1 MAVKTSAML
10 KTKFLSTDPNDFA
23 GDLIDSV
30 LAPVSPLIPPGGDW
44 YFVDGANGSNSN
56 AGTTWDAPLL
66 TIAAAYAK
74 CTTGNNDVVCVLAS
88 TSAINE
94 TAAITWSK
102 NLTHLIGLGAP
113 THAAQRTRIVCNAVD
128 LSPFITVS
136 GYGCVFSNLY
146 LWQGQDDADSLVLV
160 NVTGNR
166 NYFSR
171 VHFAGGGHA
180 TQAIDAGASL
190 KISGGSENLFE
201 KCTIGVD
208 TVAAATGMAGLVFAA
223 TGGAA
228 RNVFRDCLFT
238 LYSGH
243 AGTIFVELLGNSGI
257 DRYQLFE
264 RCRFINLS
272 ATAMTQA
279 FAVAAGFDANNKRVL
294 LVDCS
299 LLGATDWDANDRGI
313 LYLSNGTITGGGN
326 AGILVVSAAT

>member
-10 KTKFLSTDPNDFA
+10 KSKFLSTDPNDFA

-44 YFVDGANGSNSN
+44 YFVDGANGDDDN
-56 AGTTWDAPLL
+56 AGTTWDAPLK
-66 TIAAAYAK
+66 TISAAEDL
-74 CTTGNNDVVCVLAS
+74 CTSGQNDVVCVLAS

-94 TAAITWSK
+94 TAAITWDK
-102 NLTHLIGLGAP
+102 NLTHLVGLGAP
-113 THAAQRTRIVCNAVD
+113 THAAQRTRIVCNATD

-136 GYGCVFSNLY
+136 GYGCIFSNLY
-146 LWQGQDDADSLVLV
+146 IWQGQDDVHSLINVS
-160 NVTGNR
+160 VTGNR

-180 TQAIDAGASL
+180 TQAINGGASL
-190 KISGGSENLFE
+190 HISGGSENLFE

-208 TVAAATGMAGLVFAA
+208 TVATGTGMAGLVFAA

-238 LYSGH
+238 LYAGH

-257 DRYQLFE
+257 DRYQIFE
-264 RCRFINLS
+264 RCKFINLS
-272 ATAMTQA
+272 GTAMTEA
-279 FAVAAGFDANNKRVL
+279 FAVAAGFDPTNKRCL
-294 LVDCS
+294 LYDCEVI
-299 LLGATDWDANDRGI
+299 GATDWDSNDRGV
-313 LYLSNGTITGGGN
+313 LYLNGHTRTGGGN
-326 AGILVVSAAT
+326 SGILLVSAAT